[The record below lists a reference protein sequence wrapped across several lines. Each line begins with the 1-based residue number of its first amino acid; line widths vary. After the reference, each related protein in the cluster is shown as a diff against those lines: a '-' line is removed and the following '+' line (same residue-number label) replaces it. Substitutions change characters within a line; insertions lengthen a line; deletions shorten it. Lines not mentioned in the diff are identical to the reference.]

1 MTPKNRAELVAWLA
15 DLSSTEN
22 AQGREHRHALG
33 DQFAERIVAALDAAG
48 LAIVPLE
55 PSSVDGDVGKL
66 VAQVWLSVVMG
77 SPLISDELRETAR
90 LRIIQ
95 LSGLDASPFKEPK
108 P

>member
-48 LAIVPLE
+48 LAIVPKE
-55 PSSVDGDVGKL
+55 PTED
-66 VAQVWLSVVMG
+66 M
-77 SPLISDELRETAR
+77 LRPCDDYTDQITNANVYR
-90 LRIIQ
+90 AMLY
-95 LSGLDASPFKEPK
+95 ASPFKEPGE
-108 P
+108 